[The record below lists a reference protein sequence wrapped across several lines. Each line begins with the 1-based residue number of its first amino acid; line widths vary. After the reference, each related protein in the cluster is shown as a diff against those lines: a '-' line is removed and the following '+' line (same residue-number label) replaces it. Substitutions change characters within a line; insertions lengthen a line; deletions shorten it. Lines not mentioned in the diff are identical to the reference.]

1 MQNLKKIMDESWIKL
16 SEDSSVE
23 DGFLQAADQLQDK
36 TKKDLYKKGPF
47 CQLDLFTQAKSRI
60 LSFLIVLE

>member
-1 MQNLKKIMDESWIKL
+1 MDESWIKL

-36 TKKDLYKKGPF
+36 TNKGLI
-47 CQLDLFTQAKSRI
+47 QKGAI
-60 LSFLIVLE
+60 LSVRFVHSLKF